1 MKTRY
6 EKLNVRK
13 IAVLRANALGDY
25 IFAVPALEALKLRY
39 PDAELVYLGKSWH
52 REFLTRRP
60 GPVDRVVVVPK
71 SHGIP
76 HEKDRVENRE
86 EVDSFFEVMQQEG
99 FDIAFQMHGG
109 GGHSNPF
116 TARLGASLAAG
127 FQDVDAPP
135 LDINVP
141 YHLYQHEVLRYLE
154 LVGKVGAET
163 RRLEPRIVTM
173 ESDFEEL
180 AGSFSGLLRP
190 YAVIHPGASEIHRQW
205 SPESFA
211 RVGDHLAEKGLA
223 VYLTGTGAEKDIVA
237 SVAGLMKREAGN
249 LCGKLSLS
257 ALTALLK
264 SARLLVSNDTGPLYL
279 ARALET
285 PTVGIYWIGNLI
297 TASAVSVTRN
307 RCSISWRNDC
317 PLCGIDC
324 IKVDVHYPSD
334 SCDHRVSFV
343 NDVEVGE
350 VIRHADD
357 LLSFTEAE
365 TGIKPAVSR
374 DGNREEFVRFIDKTE

>member
-25 IFAVPALEALKLRY
+25 IFAVPALEALKLKY
-39 PDAELVYLGKSWH
+39 PDAELVFLGKSWH
-52 REFLTRRP
+52 REFLTGRP

-71 SHGIP
+71 CHGIP
-76 HEKDRVENRE
+76 YEKDRVENRE
-86 EVDSFFEVMQQEG
+86 EVDSFFERMRQEG

-109 GGHSNPF
+109 GRHSNPF
-116 TARLGASLAAG
+116 TANLGAGLAAG
-127 FQDVDAPP
+127 FQDVGAPP

-154 LVGKVGAET
+154 LVGKVGAGT
-163 RRLEPRIVTM
+163 RRLEPRLTAT

-180 AGSFSGLLRP
+180 ATDFPASPRP
-190 YAVIHPGASEIHRQW
+190 YVVIHPGASEIHRQW
-205 SPESFA
+205 SPERFA

-223 VYLTGTGAEKDIVA
+223 VYITGMDAEKDIVA
-237 SVAGLMKREAGN
+237 SVAGLMKHEAGN
-249 LCGKLSLS
+249 LCGRLSLN

-264 SARLLVSNDTGPLYL
+264 SARLLISNDTGPLYL

-297 TASAVSVTRN
+297 TASAISVTRN
-307 RCSISWRNDC
+307 RCCISWRTQC

-334 SCDHRVSFV
+334 VCDHRVPFV

-350 VIRHADD
+350 VIGHTDD
-357 LLSFTEAE
+357 LL
-365 TGIKPAVSR
+365 K
-374 DGNREEFVRFIDKTE
+374 EEIMDLCGELGV

>member
-13 IAVLRANALGDY
+13 MAVLRANALGDY
-25 IFAVPALEALKLRY
+25 VFAVPALEALKQRY

-52 REFLTRRP
+52 REFLTGRP

-71 SHGIP
+71 SRGIP
-76 HEKDRVENRE
+76 QEKDRVENRE
-86 EVDSFFEVMQQEG
+86 EVDAFFERMRREA

-109 GGHSNPF
+109 GRHSNPF
-116 TARLGASLAAG
+116 TAGLGASLAVG

-154 LVGKVGAET
+154 LVGKVGAGIE
-163 RRLEPRIVTM
+163 RLEPRVAAM

-180 AGSFSGLLRP
+180 AASFSALPRP

-223 VYLTGTGAEKDIVA
+223 VYITGTDAEKDIAA
-237 SVAGLMKREAGN
+237 SVTGLMKREADN
-249 LCGKLSLS
+249 LCGKLSLN

-264 SARLLVSNDTGPLYL
+264 RARLLISNDTGPLYL

-297 TASAVSVTRN
+297 TASALSVTGN
-307 RCSISWRNDC
+307 RCSISWRTSC

-343 NDVEVGE
+343 NDVGIGE
-350 VIRHADD
+350 VVRHTDD
-357 LLSFTEAE
+357 LLSLSEAE
-365 TGIKPAVSR
+365 AAIKPCQ
-374 DGNREEFVRFIDKTE
+374 KTEIIERSLPGL

>member
-25 IFAVPALEALKLRY
+25 IFALPALEALKRRY

-52 REFLTRRP
+52 CEFLTGRP

-86 EVDSFFEVMQQEG
+86 EVDSFFERMQREE

-109 GGHSNPF
+109 GRHSNPF
-116 TARLGASLAAG
+116 TASLGAGLAVG
-127 FQDVDAPP
+127 FQDVGAPS

-154 LVGKVGAET
+154 LVGKVGAGT
-163 RRLEPRIVTM
+163 RRLEPRMAAM
-173 ESDFEEL
+173 ESDFGEL
-180 AGSFSGLLRP
+180 AGSFSALPRP
-190 YAVIHPGASEIHRQW
+190 YAVIHPGASEIQRQW

-223 VYLTGTGAEKDIVA
+223 IYITGTEAEKDVVA
-237 SVAGLMKREAGN
+237 GVTGLMKREAGN
-249 LCGKLSLS
+249 LCGKLSLN

-264 SARLLVSNDTGPLYL
+264 SARLLISNDTGPLYL

-285 PTVGIYWIGNLI
+285 PTVGVYWIGNLI
-297 TASAVSVTRN
+297 TASPLSVTGN
-307 RCSISWRNDC
+307 RCSISWRTGC

-334 SCDHRVSFV
+334 FCDHRVSFV

-350 VIRHADD
+350 VTGHADD
-357 LLSFTEAE
+357 LLSFSEAE
-365 TGIKPAVSR
+365 AGIKPCR
-374 DGNREEFVRFIDKTE
+374 KTEMESSLSGL